1 MIKKIIKNHPVISI
15 IVSNMLVDTCCT
27 GFVFCAFFILLFYVI
42 GRFLHLPDNFV
53 DSFTSVSFFIVYGS
67 LKVFLLPYVYTIIKN
82 EVESGFA
89 VDFIESLK
97 NNILFLPFLCIICC
111 YLASSMRANI
121 AYQVSQISQQ
131 IGFLVGTVL
140 PSYII
145 LYLYW
150 SYLNYREKKSFPTKF
165 YIFEKWYY
173 SFMFLLIICF
183 IYVFFVKNIILK

>member
-1 MIKKIIKNHPVISI
+1 MIKKIIKKHPVVSL
-15 IVSNMLVDTCCT
+15 IVSNILVDTCCT
-27 GFVFCAFFILLFYVI
+27 GFVFCAFFILFFYFI
-42 GRFLHLPDNFV
+42 GRFFHLPENLV
-53 DSFTSVSFFIVYGS
+53 DSFTSVLFFIVYGS
-67 LKVFLLPYVYTIIKN
+67 LKVFLLPYVYLIIEK

-97 NNILFLPFLCIICC
+97 NNFLFLPFLCIIC
-111 YLASSMRANI
+111 YYFASLMRANI
-121 AYQVSQISQQ
+121 AYQVSQLSEQ

-150 SYLNYREKKSFPTKF
+150 LYLNYRENKSFPTKF

-173 SFMFLLIICF
+173 SYIFLLIICF
-183 IYVFFVKNIILK
+183 IYGFFTKNIILK